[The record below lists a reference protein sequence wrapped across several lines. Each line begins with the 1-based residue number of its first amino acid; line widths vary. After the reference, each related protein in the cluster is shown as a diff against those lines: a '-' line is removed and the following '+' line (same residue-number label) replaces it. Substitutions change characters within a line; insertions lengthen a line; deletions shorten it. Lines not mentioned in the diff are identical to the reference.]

1 MPKITLENKTI
12 VVVDGIRHHLEQGEQ
27 EVSEEIAKELG
38 IETMTPEELE
48 RMNASWQRK

>member
-38 IETMTPEELE
+38 IEPPKAKTTAKKEAE
-48 RMNASWQRK
+48 

>member
-27 EVSEEIAKELG
+27 EVSEEVAKELG
-38 IETMTPEELE
+38 IETPKSKPAPKKEAE
-48 RMNASWQRK
+48 

>member
-27 EVSEEIAKELG
+27 EVSEEVAKELG
-38 IETMTPEELE
+38 IEAPKTKPKTKAETE
-48 RMNASWQRK
+48 

>member
-1 MPKITLENKTI
+1 MPKINLENKTV

-38 IETMTPEELE
+38 IESPKAK
-48 RMNASWQRK
+48 ASTKKEAE

>member
-27 EVSEEIAKELG
+27 EVSEEVAKELG
-38 IETMTPEELE
+38 IEAPKAK
-48 RMNASWQRK
+48 ASTKKEAE

>member
-12 VVVDGIRHHLEQGEQ
+12 VVVDGIRHNLEQGEQ

-38 IETMTPEELE
+38 IEPPKPK
-48 RMNASWQRK
+48 ASTKKEAE

>member
-38 IETMTPEELE
+38 IEPPKPK
-48 RMNASWQRK
+48 ASTKKEAE

>member
-38 IETMTPEELE
+38 IESPKAK
-48 RMNASWQRK
+48 ASTKKEAE